1 MEFVDNKTKV
11 GVALA
16 ATRLDSW
23 TVSIELPKS
32 LERAMRKAGLV
43 DPRSDNPSL
52 NQWSKESGVHTSTIS
67 SFLTGR
73 KSRPANVQKM
83 ADALEVS
90 PSDLYSMVGRELS
103 PWSPPSGT
111 EKLNTRQRHA
121 LNELILAFTD
131 EDPAE
136 KAGDGDAEATPTSR
150 AGVSPATGKDDGKVR
165 PLRPDLDT
173 MAAYDT
179 GNESDKQRL
188 DREAEERDQGS
199 QDPGDDWA

>member
-1 MEFVDNKTKV
+1 M
-11 GVALA
+11 
-16 ATRLDSW
+16 
-23 TVSIELPKS
+23 SIELPKS
-32 LERAMRKAGLV
+32 LERAMRNAGLV

-90 PSDLYSMVGRELS
+90 PTDLYSMVGRELS

-111 EKLNTRQRHA
+111 EKLNTRQRQA
-121 LNELILAFTD
+121 LNELILAFID

-136 KAGDGDAEATPTSR
+136 KAGEGNADSPTPMNQ
-150 AGVSPATGKDDGKVR
+150 AGVSPATGEDDGLGAFGGR
-165 PLRPDLDT
+165 ARGDLDHESKNDGAGNNVYSLVPPPPASDT
-173 MAAYDT
+173 AAYRAPNR
-179 GNESDKQRL
+179 GKNQKDKQ
-188 DREAEERDQGS
+188 DEDAEGS
-199 QDPGDDWA
+199 QDSGDDE